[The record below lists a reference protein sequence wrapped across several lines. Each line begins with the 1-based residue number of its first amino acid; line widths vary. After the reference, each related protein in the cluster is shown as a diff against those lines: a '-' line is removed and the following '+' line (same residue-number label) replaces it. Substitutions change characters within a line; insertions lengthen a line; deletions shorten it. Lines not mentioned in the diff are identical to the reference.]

1 MGMERFMTFLNFSA
15 VLRHLPTHVGCSFSK
30 ELLMLLETSAFRGK
44 RMNLKRS
51 KEYEPCLFSVWLV
64 TCPKLFFPLG
74 QDLPISRQKHLEEV
88 CLWRTDIS
96 NLSNDFKWYRKCE
109 YDGVIQ
115 IKLNVG
121 QICLLS
127 LFCCCL
133 CCYLSS

>member
-1 MGMERFMTFLNFSA
+1 
-15 VLRHLPTHVGCSFSK
+15 
-30 ELLMLLETSAFRGK
+30 MLLETSAFRGK

-96 NLSNDFKWYRKCE
+96 NLSNDFKWYQKCE

-121 QICLLS
+121 QICFFVSFLLLFVLLFAPIQSVRMFSIVLLS
-127 LFCCCL
+127 MLMA
-133 CCYLSS
+133 YLSEHPHF